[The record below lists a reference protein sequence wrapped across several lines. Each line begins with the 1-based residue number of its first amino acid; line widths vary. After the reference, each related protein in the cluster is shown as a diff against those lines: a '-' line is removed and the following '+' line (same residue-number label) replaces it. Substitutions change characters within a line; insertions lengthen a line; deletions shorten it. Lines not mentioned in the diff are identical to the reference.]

1 MSNSNRTC
9 TALDPRRQ
17 PCNQPAESNGL
28 CLHHNLA
35 LAAITRNANDKIAD
49 LHRGWIQAA
58 AEKAEPGYTFALMQR
73 RIARFVLFPAAIT
86 FAALAWSAITKHI
99 WWAAGVFALLP
110 AYLSWLDGG
119 SFIRRLPGTG
129 PPSRLS
135 DEEIHALV
143 QTLVR
148 LGYTAAVAAA
158 VVAISS
164 GLKFYWALPI
174 GLGLGWIVNVL
185 VPLVVFLTVP
195 KPREK

>member
-1 MSNSNRTC
+1 MSNRTC
-9 TALDPRRQ
+9 TALDPRRV
-17 PCNQPAESNGL
+17 PCGQPAEDNGL

-49 LHRGWIQAA
+49 LQRGWIQAA
-58 AEKAEPGYTFALMQR
+58 EANIAPGYTFALMQR

-86 FAALAWSAITKHI
+86 FAALAWSSIAKHT
-99 WWAAGVFALLP
+99 WWAAGVLALLP

-129 PPSRLS
+129 PPSKLS

-158 VVAISS
+158 VVAMSS

-174 GLGLGWIVNVL
+174 GLAIGWVVNIL
-185 VPLVVFLTVP
+185 VPLTVFLTVP

>member
-1 MSNSNRTC
+1 M
-9 TALDPRRQ
+9 L
-17 PCNQPAESNGL
+17 
-28 CLHHNLA
+28 
-35 LAAITRNANDKIAD
+35 
-49 LHRGWIQAA
+49 
-58 AEKAEPGYTFALMQR
+58 
-73 RIARFVLFPAAIT
+73 
-86 FAALAWSAITKHI
+86 
-99 WWAAGVFALLP
+99 ALLP

-129 PPSRLS
+129 PPSKLS

-158 VVAISS
+158 VVAMSS

-174 GLGLGWIVNVL
+174 GLAIGWVVNIL
-185 VPLVVFLTVP
+185 VPLTVFLTVP